1 MELLKVWLAVF
12 IVVEF
17 FCVQPLAQ
25 ACTAFCVVRNGQVL
39 FCNNED
45 FTKPGYIWFVA
56 AEKGRYGR
64 VNFGFADRFVQGSM
78 NDQGLAFDAMALSE
92 VPWQADSNKE
102 TPQNLIEKIM
112 NECGSVAEAIGY
124 FEKFNCQHLKDG
136 QFLFADATGE
146 AAVIAWLPES
156 GLSIQRLVSDH
167 LIATNTRLG
176 MSGYRCKRYVR
187 TEQILSSTSKSET
200 DDLSQ
205 VLEAVHQRGPG
216 GFTSYSNIFDLK
228 ARKIYLYNLAN
239 YREQIELDLST
250 ELQNGSKQPQPMIE
264 LFRASPSLDE
274 IRAGDQRNSW
284 NTQVQLSDSQLDK
297 LIGTYSPETDPS
309 IKIRVT
315 RKEGQLQ
322 VENPGQP
329 VATLFPESSTSFR
342 IAPDRG
348 QVTFVFDES
357 NASRSSGF
365 VLHKT
370 RDLKAIRVGD

>member
-1 MELLKVWLAVF
+1 MELLKVWLTVF
-12 IVVEF
+12 LIVAF
-17 FCVQPLAQ
+17 FCEQPVAQ

-56 AEKGRYGR
+56 GEKGRYGR

-102 TPQNLIEKIM
+102 TPRNLIEKIM
-112 NECGSVAEAIGY
+112 NECATVAEAIGY

-156 GLSIQRLVSDH
+156 GLSVQRLVSDH

-176 MSGYRCKRYVR
+176 ISGYRCQRYVR
-187 TEQILSSTSKSET
+187 TEQLLSSTSKS
-200 DDLSQ
+200 DAADLVQ
-205 VLEAVHQRGPG
+205 VLDAVHQRGPG

-250 ELQNGSKQPQPMIE
+250 ELKNGSKQPQPMIE

-357 NASRSSGF
+357 NASLSSGF
-365 VLHKT
+365 TLHKT
-370 RDLKAIRVGD
+370 RDLKAIRVPD